1 MESIKKIFKIG
12 NGPSSS
18 HTMGPKRAAEIFA
31 EKNPDAQTFKV
42 YLYGSLALTGK
53 GHMTDYIIL
62 KTLAKPTEI
71 IWKNNETLPLHP
83 NGMMFKAYGED
94 KEKQNEWEVY
104 SIGGGELMDK
114 NSESNEENIYSQNT
128 MADIITYLEKHG
140 GTLWEYVLETE
151 GETVIDYMKE
161 VWSTMKDAILRGLEA
176 DGTLPGVLK
185 LHRKAP
191 SYHVKANMQNKF
203 AEDDIFLFAYAL
215 AVSEENAAAGRVVTA
230 PTCGSSGILPAV
242 LYLFYKKYDFSE
254 KRILK
259 ALTVAGLVGNLI
271 KENASVSGAEVGC
284 QGEVGA
290 ACSMAAAAI
299 TQLLGGTTYQ
309 IEFAASSGLEHHLGL
324 TCDPIA
330 GLVQIPCI
338 ERNAFGAQ
346 RALDSALYA
355 IHSDGR
361 HMVPFDNVVEV
372 MEQTGH
378 DLPSL
383 YKETSKGGLATIG
396 LHGRP
401 NKILKI
407 KNKSN

>member
-31 EKNPDAQTFKV
+31 EKNSNANSFKV

-62 KTLAKPTEI
+62 KTLPKPTGI
-71 IWKNNETLPLHP
+71 IWKNDESLPLHP
-83 NGMMFKAYGED
+83 NGMVFEAYD
-94 KEKQNEWEVY
+94 KDGAIINDWEVY
-104 SIGGGELMDK
+104 SVGGGELMDK
-114 NSESNEENIYSQNT
+114 NSESNEENVYPQNT
-128 MADIITYLEKHG
+128 MADIISYLEKNG
-140 GTLWEYVLETE
+140 GTLWEYVLEVE
-151 GETVIDYMKE
+151 GESVIDYMKE
-161 VWSTMKDAILRGLEA
+161 VWEAMKDAIHRGLEE

-185 LHRKAP
+185 LRRKAP

-203 AEDDIFLFAYAL
+203 AEDDTFLFAYAL

-259 ALTVAGLVGNLI
+259 ALAVAGLVGNLI

-290 ACSMAAAAI
+290 ACSMGAAAV

-309 IEFAASSGLEHHLGL
+309 IEYAASSGLEHHLGL

-346 RALDSALYA
+346 RALDSALYS

-361 HMVPFDNVVEV
+361 HLVPFDNVVEV

-396 LHGRP
+396 LHGR
-401 NKILKI
+401 KATD
-407 KNKSN
+407 S

>member
-1 MESIKKIFKIG
+1 MESIKKLFKIG

-18 HTMGPKRAAEIFA
+18 HTMGPKSAAEIFA
-31 EKNPDAQTFKV
+31 EKNQDAHSFKV

-53 GHMTDYIIL
+53 GHMTDYIIE
-62 KTLAKPTEI
+62 KTLPKPTEI
-71 IWKNNETLPLHP
+71 IWKNDETLPLHP
-83 NGMMFKAYGED
+83 NGMMFEAFD
-94 KEKQNEWEVY
+94 KNGKKLNDWEVY
-104 SIGGGELMDK
+104 SIGGGEIMDK
-114 NSESNEENIYSQNT
+114 DSEANEENIYPQNT
-128 MADIITYLEKHG
+128 MADIISYLEENG
-140 GTLWEYVLETE
+140 GTLWEYVLKTE
-151 GETVIDYMKE
+151 GDDVLDYMKE
-161 VWSTMKDAILRGLEA
+161 VWDTMKDAIHRGLET

-185 LHRKAP
+185 LRRKAP
-191 SYHVKANMQNKF
+191 SYYVKANMQNKF
-203 AEDDIFLFAYAL
+203 AEDDTFLFAYAL
-215 AVSEENAAAGRVVTA
+215 AVSEENAAAGKVVTA

-242 LYLFYKKYDFSE
+242 LYLFHKKYDFSE
-254 KRILK
+254 NRILK
-259 ALTVAGLVGNLI
+259 ALTVAGLVGNLV

-284 QGEVGA
+284 QGEVGT
-290 ACSMAAAAI
+290 ACAMAAAAC

-309 IEFAASSGLEHHLGL
+309 IEYAASSGLEHHLGL

-330 GLVQIPCI
+330 GLVQVPCI

-361 HMVPFDNVVEV
+361 HLVPFDNVVEV

-396 LHGRP
+396 LYGR
-401 NKILKI
+401 KKEEI
-407 KNKSN
+407 